1 MLTVAQY
8 ELIRRKVRVDG
19 LSQRVVARELGH
31 SRKTVK
37 KALEHPLPLGYR
49 RKQPRRQPVLE
60 PVTAIIEAWLAADR
74 ARPRKQRHTAK
85 RVLERLRDEHQF
97 TGSYSPIQRFVASW
111 RRRQGLQ
118 TSGVFVPL
126 VFGAGEE
133 AQVDWGEATVLV
145 GGQERVLQFFCVR
158 LAFSRATFVRAYE
171 RQDQV
176 SFLDGHVR
184 ALAFFGGVPKRL
196 AYDNLKTA
204 VIRVGRGRERDL
216 NPKFL
221 ELRSWYLFDTRFCNV
236 ASGHEK
242 GHVENLVKRVQR
254 TFLTPLPEVSSLE
267 ELNRQ
272 LERDCQRELDQPTRD
287 PRDGAERTSREL
299 FAEEQA
305 QFLPLPTQAY
315 AACHEETPRI
325 DKFSTARF
333 DHCSYSVPVEH
344 AHQPCRVRGYLDRV
358 EIFCEHVCVATH
370 ARATVAEQYV
380 LEPRHYLPLLRRKP
394 GLLHNGRPFQ
404 GEPFGPDFAL
414 LRRELEYRYAAD
426 GTKQFLRVL
435 LLLTEHPETDVFAAV
450 AKCVALR
457 AFNADAI
464 ESTLRNAP
472 LDVPSSRLDLSD
484 RPELAQVGNGIR
496 LAAEYDV
503 LFESQRDSDADAD
516 ADADSNSPAS
526 RRASAPGQETVVE
539 HPAVEH
545 PAVEHRGAD
554 AAPLAKSLASLP
566 EALPQCCCE
575 VSLCC
580 SEVEPDPVPI
590 TRKEDAA

>member
-1 MLTVAQY
+1 MLTVAQH
-8 ELIRRKVRVDG
+8 EVIRRKVLVDG
-19 LSQRVVARELGH
+19 LSQRAVAQELGH

-37 KALEHPLPLGYR
+37 KAVEHPLPPGYR
-49 RKQPRRQPVLE
+49 RNQPRPQPVLE
-60 PVTAIIEAWLAADR
+60 PVREMIELWLAADR
-74 ARPRKQRHTAK
+74 SRPRKQRHTAQ
-85 RVLERLRDEHQF
+85 RVLERLRDEHGF
-97 TGSYSPIQRFVASW
+97 VGSYSPIQRFVAAW
-111 RRRQGLQ
+111 KRRQGLL
-118 TSGVFVPL
+118 TSDVFVPL
-126 VFGAGEE
+126 VFAAGEE
-133 AQVDWGEATVLV
+133 AQVDWGEATVIV
-145 GGQERVLQFFCVR
+145 SGQERTLQFFCVR
-158 LAFSRATFVRAYE
+158 LAFSHATFVRAYE

-184 ALAFFGGVPKRL
+184 AFAFLGGVPKRL

-216 NPKFL
+216 NAKFL

-272 LERDCQRELDQPTRD
+272 LERDCQRELDQTTRD
-287 PRDGAERTSREL
+287 PRDGLSRTSREL
-299 FAEEQA
+299 FAEEQV
-305 QFLPLPTQAY
+305 QLLTLPTQAY
-315 AACHEETPRI
+315 AACDTETPRI

-333 DHCSYSVPVEH
+333 DNCSYSVPVEH
-344 AHQPCRVRGYLDRV
+344 AHQPCVVRGYLDRV
-358 EIFCEHVCVATH
+358 EIFCEYECVATH
-370 ARATVAEQYV
+370 ARGTVAEQYV

-435 LLLTEHPETDVFAAV
+435 LLLTEHPEADVLAAV
-450 AKCVALR
+450 SRCVALR

-464 ESTLRNAP
+464 ENALRNTP
-472 LDVPSSRLDLSD
+472 LDLPSSSLDLSD
-484 RPELAQVGNGIR
+484 RPELAHVGNGIR
-496 LAAEYDV
+496 LAADYDV
-503 LFESQRDSDADAD
+503 LFESQRDSDAES
-516 ADADSNSPAS
+516 DSDSPSDSPVS
-526 RRASAPGQETVVE
+526 RSASAPGQETLVDEPVI
-539 HPAVEH
+539 
-545 PAVEHRGAD
+545 EHRGAD
-554 AAPLAKSLASLP
+554 AAPLAKTFASPIDASPL
-566 EALPQCCCE
+566 CCSE
-575 VSLCC
+575 MCC
-580 SEVEPDPVPI
+580 SEVEPDPVLL

>member
-8 ELIRRKVRVDG
+8 EVIRRKVLVDG
-19 LSQRVVARELGH
+19 LSQRAVAQELGH

-37 KALEHPLPLGYR
+37 KAVEHPLPLGYR
-49 RKQPRRQPVLE
+49 RRQPRTQPVLE
-60 PVTAIIEAWLAADR
+60 PVRAMIEAWLEADR
-74 ARPRKQRHTAK
+74 SRPRKQRHTAQ
-85 RVLERLRDEHQF
+85 RVFERLRDEHQF
-97 TGSYSPIQRFVASW
+97 AGSYSPIQRFVAAW
-111 RRRQGLQ
+111 KRQQGLH
-118 TSGVFVPL
+118 TSDVYVPL
-126 VFGAGEE
+126 VFAAGEE
-133 AQVDWGEATVLV
+133 AQVDWGEATVVV
-145 GGQERVLQFFCVR
+145 GGQERTLQFFCVR

-184 ALAFFGGVPKRL
+184 AFAFLGGVPKRL

-216 NPKFL
+216 NAKFV

-272 LERDCQRELDQPTRD
+272 LERDCQRELDQTTRD
-287 PRDGAERTSREL
+287 PRDGRSRTSREL
-299 FAEEQA
+299 FAEEQV
-305 QFLPLPTQAY
+305 QLLPLPAQAY
-315 AACHEETPRI
+315 AACDTETPRI

-333 DHCSYSVPVEH
+333 DNCSYSAPVEH
-344 AHQPCRVRGYLDRV
+344 AHQPCVVRGYLDRV
-358 EIFCEHVCVATH
+358 EIFCEHECVATH
-370 ARATVAEQYV
+370 ARGTVAEQYV
-380 LEPRHYLPLLRRKP
+380 LEPRHYLPLLARKP

-435 LLLTEHPETDVFAAV
+435 LLLMEHPESDVLAAV

-464 ESTLRNAP
+464 ENVLRNAP
-472 LDVPSSRLDLSD
+472 LDLPLSRLDLSD
-484 RPELAQVGNGIR
+484 RPELANVGNGIR
-496 LAAEYDV
+496 LSADYDV
-503 LFESQRDSDADAD
+503 LFESQRDTDSDSRS
-516 ADADSNSPAS
+516 DSSAS
-526 RRASAPGQETVVE
+526 GRESVPGQETVVDE
-539 HPAVEH
+539 PLNDHLLIND
-545 PAVEHRGAD
+545 RGAD
-554 AAPLAKSLASLP
+554 AAPLAKTFASLIDASP
-566 EALPQCCCE
+566 
-575 VSLCC
+575 LCC
-580 SEVEPDPVPI
+580 SEMESDPVLI

>member
-1 MLTVAQY
+1 
-8 ELIRRKVRVDG
+8 
-19 LSQRVVARELGH
+19 
-31 SRKTVK
+31 
-37 KALEHPLPLGYR
+37 
-49 RKQPRRQPVLE
+49 
-60 PVTAIIEAWLAADR
+60 
-74 ARPRKQRHTAK
+74 
-85 RVLERLRDEHQF
+85 
-97 TGSYSPIQRFVASW
+97 
-111 RRRQGLQ
+111 
-118 TSGVFVPL
+118 
-126 VFGAGEE
+126 
-133 AQVDWGEATVLV
+133 
-145 GGQERVLQFFCVR
+145 
-158 LAFSRATFVRAYE
+158 
-171 RQDQV
+171 
-176 SFLDGHVR
+176 
-184 ALAFFGGVPKRL
+184 
-196 AYDNLKTA
+196 
-204 VIRVGRGRERDL
+204 
-216 NPKFL
+216 
-221 ELRSWYLFDTRFCNV
+221 LFDTRFCNV

-287 PRDGAERTSREL
+287 PRDGVERTSREL
-299 FAEEQA
+299 FAKEQA

-315 AACHEETPRI
+315 AACEEVASRI

-333 DHCSYSVPVEH
+333 DNCSYSVPVEH

-370 ARATVAEQYV
+370 ARATAAEKTVAEQYV

-435 LLLTEHPETDVFAAV
+435 LLLTEHPEADVFAAV

-503 LFESQRDSDADAD
+503 LFESQRDSDS
-516 ADADSNSPAS
+516 DSNSPAS
-526 RRASAPGQETVVE
+526 RRASVPGQETLADDPVADD
-539 HPAVEH
+539 PLA
-545 PAVEHRGAD
+545 EHREAD
-554 AAPLAKSLASLP
+554 AAPLAETIALLP
-566 EALPQCCCE
+566 DAPCCSE
-575 VSLCC
+575 KVLCC
-580 SEVEPDPVPI
+580 SEMESDPVPI
-590 TRKEDAA
+590 TRKEEAA